1 MDCYIMFGIQSRC
14 CAILNIELYW
24 QARKYGKI
32 KTLILL
38 IYLTHKINPYYP
50 MIIWHFPLL
59 ESNGKEKD
67 WESGFHYY
75 GARYYWSEILTG
87 WLSVDPM
94 VDKYPSIS
102 PYTYCVWNPVKLVDP
117 NGMEIDDYY
126 NLNGELIKHT
136 SEGNNKYLV
145 LTKGNDVIVDKTLA
159 VPSKNTIAKMEGI
172 FNSRS
177 SVEKGIAVET
187 SGNSSKIITGTEN
200 RISSEQWA
208 PALKE
213 IVDQGGDVDYLVH
226 LHPLRLSEQKVGSPD
241 PSETDRAESNFFNSK
256 LGVILS
262 YEQKIDMNRTGTS
275 LNEKDYTPT
284 VSFYNSSSNDAIYKM
299 SFMSFKHLV
308 SKINK

>member
-1 MDCYIMFGIQSRC
+1 
-14 CAILNIELYW
+14 
-24 QARKYGKI
+24 
-32 KTLILL
+32 
-38 IYLTHKINPYYP
+38 
-50 MIIWHFPLL
+50 
-59 ESNGKEKD
+59 
-67 WESGFHYY
+67 
-75 GARYYWSEILTG
+75 
-87 WLSVDPM
+87 
-94 VDKYPSIS
+94 
-102 PYTYCVWNPVKLVDP
+102 
-117 NGMEIDDYY
+117 MEIDDYY